1 MDSICASV
9 VYQHESVH
17 TVSITAGMNGNVHH
31 ASITFMRMQQIISFL
46 FIFIVHTRRLSHSVH
61 HLPLFFFLM
70 PLNVQ
75 GGKFVGVKA
84 DNTEVQLATILVAP
98 TLAWNAV
105 PVNNAASLGE
115 VVSVKFEAADGSY
128 GNIAEIKL
136 YRSC

>member
-1 MDSICASV
+1 MGMYITRALLLCECNKSSPFFSSSLCTLDIC
-9 VYQHESVH
+9 
-17 TVSITAGMNGNVHH
+17 
-31 ASITFMRMQQIISFL
+31 
-46 FIFIVHTRRLSHSVH
+46 HTRSIIYLS
-61 HLPLFFFLM
+61 FFLM
-70 PLNVQ
+70 PHDVQ